1 MDIPFSSSY
10 ILTER
15 YVFLKYFE
23 IFESVFEQEKVKSS
37 SLSTVVT
44 ELKQWSVLS
53 LYVQSL
59 VMLCLQLLWELEL
72 ELHRIAKYRLKATLV
87 ILN

>member
-1 MDIPFSSSY
+1 MC
-10 ILTER
+10 LNR
-15 YVFLKYFE
+15 K
-23 IFESVFEQEKVKSS
+23 KVKFS
-37 SLSTVVT
+37 SLSAVVT
-44 ELKQWSVLS
+44 ELKQWSALS

-72 ELHRIAKYRLKATLV
+72 ELHRIVKYRLKATLL